1 MGKSARQTA
10 LSVLVACRQNG
21 AWSDGTLKAA
31 LRRDALEPRDAALA
45 TRICYGVLQNRALLD
60 FYIGAHCS
68 QRTDR
73 LEPIILEILRI
84 GAYQIVFMDKI
95 PPSAAVNEA
104 VEMTK
109 RHKRSK
115 ASGLVNAVLRSLARN
130 KDALPQ
136 PDRTDMAAYLS
147 LLYSHP
153 RWLVDRL
160 LPILGA
166 QETEAFLRANNDAVP
181 TTVQINT
188 LKTTPDA
195 LTAELS
201 AEGVGAC
208 VHPLVEGCFT
218 LTGAGNIESLAAF
231 SDGRIMVQDAA
242 AKLAV
247 LAAAPR
253 VGSRVLD
260 VCAAPGGKS
269 FAAAIAMENSGEI
282 ISCDIH
288 AHKLRLI
295 ESGAARLGI
304 SCIKTELA
312 DGRTPRTEWIG
323 AFDTVICDVPCS
335 GLGIIRKKPDIR
347 YKDEAELSKLPA
359 VQRAILENA
368 CTYVREGGVLL
379 YATCTI
385 LPEENECITDDF
397 LRAHPEFSAETY
409 DLPSLGTVTG
419 GITLWPQR
427 HGTDGFYICKL
438 RKKAKEEV

>member
-10 LSVLVACRQNG
+10 LSVLIACRQNG

-31 LRRDALEPRDAALA
+31 LRRDALDPRDAALA

-60 FYIGAHCS
+60 FYIGAYCS
-68 QRTDR
+68 QRVEK
-73 LEPIILEILRI
+73 LEPIVLEILRI

-104 VEMTK
+104 VEMAK
-109 RHKRSK
+109 HHKRSK
-115 ASGLVNAVLRSLARN
+115 ASGLVNAVLRSLARGRS
-130 KDALPQ
+130 ALPQ
-136 PDRTDMAAYLS
+136 PDKRDAAAYLS

-153 RWLVDRL
+153 KWLVERL
-160 LPILGA
+160 LKTIGA
-166 QETEAFLRANNDAVP
+166 EETEAFLRANNGAVP
-181 TTVQINT
+181 TTVQVNT
-188 LKTTPDA
+188 LKAAPDTLA
-195 LTAELS
+195 AEL
-201 AEGVGAC
+201 AESGIEVQP
-208 VHPLVEGCFT
+208 HPMVEGCFT
-218 LTGAGNIESLAAF
+218 LTGTGNMESLAAF
-231 SDGRIMVQDAA
+231 AQGRIMVQDAA

-253 VGSRVLD
+253 AGSRVLD

-288 AHKLRLI
+288 THKLRLI

-304 SCIKTELA
+304 SCIKTQLA
-312 DGRTPRTEWIG
+312 DGRTPRAEWLG

-347 YKDEAELSKLPA
+347 YKNEAELAKIPA

-379 YATCTI
+379 YATCTV
-385 LPEENECITDDF
+385 LPEENECVTDGF
-397 LRAHPEFSAETY
+397 LRAHPEFSAEAY
-409 DLPSLGTVTG
+409 DLPALGSVTG
-419 GITLWPQR
+419 GVTLWPQR

-438 RKKAKEEV
+438 RKKAREHV